1 MAARREPCSGQ
12 VAISAGRWHP
22 LIISLHWLVLAL
34 ILVQFGLARLMRD
47 ETRDLISR
55 FPLYQWHKS
64 IGLTVAALVL
74 MRLVLR
80 LALPAPRP
88 LAMPAW
94 QRLAAAS
101 VQAGLYLCLLA
112 LPASGLLMVSAAPI
126 QIPTLLYGWIA
137 VPHPIA
143 PDKAVYEA
151 MLRLHGALF
160 ATLAALAAIHSGAA
174 LLHQFVL
181 KDGLMRRIW
190 FGRDPQS
197 LP

>member
-1 MAARREPCSGQ
+1 MR
-12 VAISAGRWHP
+12 AGRWHP
-22 LIISLHWLVLAL
+22 LIIALHWLTLAL
-34 ILVQFGLARLMRD
+34 VVVQFGLAQVMRD

-55 FPLYQWHKS
+55 FTLYQWHKS

-74 MRLVLR
+74 LRLALR
-80 LALPAPRP
+80 LALPAPGP
-88 LAMPAW
+88 VAMPAW
-94 QRLAAAS
+94 QQLAAAS
-101 VQAGLYLCLLA
+101 VQAGLYLCLIA
-112 LPASGLLMVSAAPI
+112 LPLTGLLMVSAAPI

-137 VPHPIA
+137 VPHPIG

-151 MLRLHGALF
+151 MLRLHEALF
-160 ATLAALAAIHSGAA
+160 LALAVLAAIHAGAA

-190 FGRDPQS
+190 FGRDQP